1 MPKTM
6 SMAIVCGVAAVVL
19 VCGVAVVFAQGAS
32 KKPPVSHQEGKI
44 TFNTQ
49 THAVGAQPD
58 TYKVPNGEQ
67 LELTLTLDVK
77 GPGEAEFA
85 NPPVVF
91 PHGDPPDFHW
101 TRKSATEIVLTELN
115 DNQKPGENDT
125 YYFKARV
132 KSGGEVYQS
141 PDPTI
146 INVGP
151 PGG

>member
-1 MPKTM
+1 VPKTM

-19 VCGVAVVFAQGAS
+19 ICGVAVVFAQGAS
-32 KKPPVSHQEGKI
+32 KAPPVSEQEGNI

-49 THAVGAQPD
+49 THEVGAQPD
-58 TYKVPNGEQ
+58 EYTVPFEHQ
-67 LELTLTLDVK
+67 LELTLTLQVM
-77 GPGEAEFA
+77 GSGQAEFA
-85 NPPVVF
+85 TPPVAF
-91 PHGDPPDFHW
+91 PHGTPPDFRW

-115 DNQKPGENDT
+115 DNQKPGDDDT

-141 PDPTI
+141 PDPTL
-146 INVGP
+146 INEGP